1 MAKTKLTV
9 VVGEDGRVV
18 ATHHGHGDVADPAT
32 GIVASLTAGP
42 GQRVHKIE
50 FDVPRITSSADI
62 ASFHEQLEKHLRS

>member
-9 VVGEDGRVV
+9 VVDESGRVV
-18 ATHHGHGDVADPAT
+18 ATHLGHGDLPDPAT

-50 FDVPRITSSADI
+50 FDVPRITSA
-62 ASFHEQLEKHLRS
+62 AGVEAFHEQIENHLRS

>member
-9 VVGEDGRVV
+9 VVAEDGSIV

-42 GQRVHKIE
+42 GQKVHKIE
-50 FDVPRITSSADI
+50 FDVPRINSSEDI
-62 ASFHEQLEKHLRS
+62 ARFHEQL